1 MATHMQPVERGALL
15 ASRLS
20 RAEALARE
28 LEEEISDGTLGSG
41 DRLGTKEDLRQ
52 RFGVA
57 NATVNEAVR
66 LLETRGMVDARPGPG
81 GGVFVADPRARMRQ
95 GPLIMGFEWTEA
107 TFEDYHEVRGA
118 LEPLICRQAARNHRP
133 ADIQALHLVL
143 GKMRESLNRPLLFVR
158 YNTAFHRRI
167 ARLSRNAPLRSLYVT
182 LLDFYEHAFEFDD
195 LPASI
200 HPDNVEIHRQ
210 LLDAIAQGEG
220 PALEAALRRHD
231 RHRQALGMFKGPSNP
246 TPNPPAR
253 AGVGKGKG
261 TTPGAHRD
269 RDRTMDGE
277 RARAR
282 GRRSRG
288 S

>member
-1 MATHMQPVERGALL
+1 MATRTQPVERGGALL

-95 GPLIMGFEWTEA
+95 GPLIMGFEWSEA
-107 TFEDYHEVRGA
+107 TVDDYHEVRGA
-118 LEPLICRQAARNHRP
+118 LEPLLCRQAARNHRP
-133 ADIQALHLVL
+133 GDVEALRLVL
-143 GKMRESLNRPLLFVR
+143 GKMRESLDRPPVYVR
-158 YNTAFHRRI
+158 YHTAFHRRL

-182 LLDFYEHAFEFDD
+182 LLDFFEHAFEFED

-200 HPDNVEIHRQ
+200 HLDNAEVHRQ
-210 LLDAIAQGEG
+210 LLEAISQGEG
-220 PALEAALRRHD
+220 PALEAAIRRHD
-231 RHRQALGMFKGPSNP
+231 RNRETLGMFKGPAGSAP
-246 TPNPPAR
+246 KVPAR
-253 AGVGKGKG
+253 AGAGRGRAVRS
-261 TTPGAHRD
+261 AD
-269 RDRTMDGE
+269 
-277 RARAR
+277 RARSRR
-282 GRRSRG
+282 GRG
-288 S
+288 G